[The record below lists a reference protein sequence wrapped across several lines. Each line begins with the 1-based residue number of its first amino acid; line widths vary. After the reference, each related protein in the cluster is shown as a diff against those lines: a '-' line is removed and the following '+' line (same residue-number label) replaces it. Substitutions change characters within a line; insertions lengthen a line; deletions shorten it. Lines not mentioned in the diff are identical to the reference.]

1 MFYDIV
7 VYLVRILHPLLKIY
21 KPKLQQ
27 QQSLYALYML
37 QLINFKLIW
46 VIMAGDTDVLIVG
59 AGPIGLINAWGLKRL
74 NPALN
79 IVVLE
84 KYEQYQRSHTLV
96 MQAKQLEAIIK
107 ATGSKN
113 DPILSELLAQLKKDP
128 HIRTNKLQETFTQ
141 LAKQI
146 GVEIRTK
153 NEVKEEE
160 INQTIKD
167 EYPNLSLIIGADG
180 THSTVSKALYSENNQ
195 VKHEFDFVLQLRYEV
210 NGEEKAPGV
219 SVEQFYQLMGRKGL
233 IANEYVGHFDPATGK
248 TPITMQ
254 MMISKEDY
262 LSLQNATSK
271 NPIKLYE
278 GKNRSDIIIPPKL
291 LAFLREYITHKI
303 VDSTSIGQQLD
314 SSSVRISVNEAPA
327 THAKNIVNVHH
338 DARVIL
344 KGDAALGLS
353 YFKGLNAGLEATAK
367 FLTIMAAPVKDSFK
381 NKPALDNKLD
391 EYQSWFLKDFS
402 PKKIREVGKYSFWQI
417 RSFMN
422 AMNVVKGAL
431 NASYPDEHYEGRS
444 VIDDY
449 FDHYT
454 HDHLNENVNSRWRP
468 FPHRKYDLVTFA
480 QLGYVPLQ
488 HTAKK
493 IAKIFVDYFKPYK
506 SNTQLAQDFRQPLV
520 GMASLFIGL
529 GKTLFGIFKLKP
541 RYLADGLFSMLRG
554 VIELSTTPLTWLL
567 KPMTRGI
574 STLIHG
580 GYKKIEENT
589 GIRDLAKYGQ
599 TNCNSSNA
607 YELLA
612 VCNDIHRKFEKA
624 IGRGENTVIGIEE
637 HSQYANIRSDSKL
650 DPQKVRD
657 YFSLFTAKKEESEI
671 QFEHDDNIVINK
683 HIKSL

>member
-1 MFYDIV
+1 
-7 VYLVRILHPLLKIY
+7 
-21 KPKLQQ
+21 
-27 QQSLYALYML
+27 
-37 QLINFKLIW
+37 
-46 VIMAGDTDVLIVG
+46 
-59 AGPIGLINAWGLKRL
+59 
-74 NPALN
+74 
-79 IVVLE
+79 
-84 KYEQYQRSHTLV
+84 

-107 ATGSKN
+107 ATGSEN
-113 DPILSELLAQLKKDP
+113 DPVLSELLTQLKKDP

-146 GVEIRTK
+146 GVEIRTN

-180 THSTVSKALYSENNQ
+180 THSTVSKALFSENNQ

-210 NGEEKAPGV
+210 SGEEKAPGIR
-219 SVEQFYQLMGRKGL
+219 VEQFYQLMSRKGL

-254 MMISKEDY
+254 MMISRKDY

-271 NPIKLYE
+271 NPIMPYE
-278 GKNRSDIIIPPKL
+278 SKNRNDITMPQQL
-291 LAFLREYITHKI
+291 WAFLSEYLSHKI
-303 VDSTSIGQQLD
+303 VDTTSISQEIDL
-314 SSSVRISVNEAPA
+314 SSVRISVNEAPA
-327 THAKNIVNVHH
+327 THAKNIVSVRN
-338 DARVIL
+338 DARVVL

-367 FLTIMAAPVKDSFK
+367 FLTIMASPIKDSFK
-381 NKPALDNKLD
+381 NKHAMDKKLD

-449 FDHYT
+449 FNHYT
-454 HDHLNENVNSRWRP
+454 HDYLNEKVNSSWRP

-480 QLGYVPLQ
+480 QLDYVPLH

-529 GKTLFGIFKLKP
+529 GKTLFGIFTLKP
-541 RYLADGLFSMLRG
+541 RYLGDGLFSMLRG

-567 KPMTRGI
+567 KPITRGI

-599 TNCNSSNA
+599 TNRDSSNA

-624 IGRGENTVIGIEE
+624 ISRGEKTEVGIEE
-637 HSQYANIRSDSKL
+637 HSQYSNIRADSKL
-650 DPQKVRD
+650 DRQKVQD
-657 YFSLFTAKKEESEI
+657 YFSLFATSKGRPEVQS
-671 QFEHDDNIVINK
+671 EHDNNITINK